1 MGGGHLLA
9 TLTDEQW
16 HTVIDVRLTGPFYVT
31 RAIVPHM
38 LEKSY
43 GRIVNISSRARFGDV
58 NKANYAAAKAGLVGF
73 TEALALELAPSN
85 ITANAIAPGFIETER
100 VRGLSYYG
108 QLHSRALASTPTA
121 RLGQLADVT
130 DAVLYFSSRQSG
142 YVTGEVLT
150 VAGGRLR

>member
-43 GRIVNISSRARFGDV
+43 GRIVNRTSSSTAES
-58 NKANYAAAKAGLVGF
+58 
-73 TEALALELAPSN
+73 TE
-85 ITANAIAPGFIETER
+85 G
-100 VRGLSYYG
+100 
-108 QLHSRALASTPTA
+108 
-121 RLGQLADVT
+121 
-130 DAVLYFSSRQSG
+130 
-142 YVTGEVLT
+142 
-150 VAGGRLR
+150 VA